1 MQVCEPNSFMYSVG
15 RLSIQN
21 TPSEGSE
28 ICRHLTAISNT
39 ARTPNILSLVNL
51 LLPSGCTRIYCAND
65 KLSVQFAL
73 ALSLSPCLSLCVVRI
88 LAVLP
93 NEHEP
98 VEQSRLLP
106 VLLGVVASYKKR
118 YSISIFSI
126 LAYNNVVLPRSIL
139 VECKALLFVM
149 QPSYLQVVLHT
160 CHQRLEVC
168 IVYSGF
174 SNFDVLDLFGFVG

>member
-65 KLSVQFAL
+65 KLSVQFP
-73 ALSLSPCLSLCVVRI
+73 LSLSLSRSLPICLSVLCAYLLSFPMSTNQLSNLDCCQCC
-88 LAVLP
+88 LA
-93 NEHEP
+93 
-98 VEQSRLLP
+98 LLP
-106 VLLGVVASYKKR
+106 PTRSGILSVFSAYWLTTTWFYRAA
-118 YSISIFSI
+118 YS
-126 LAYNNVVLPRSIL
+126 LNA
-139 VECKALLFVM
+139 K
-149 QPSYLQVVLHT
+149 PSCL
-160 CHQRLEVC
+160 
-168 IVYSGF
+168 
-174 SNFDVLDLFGFVG
+174 